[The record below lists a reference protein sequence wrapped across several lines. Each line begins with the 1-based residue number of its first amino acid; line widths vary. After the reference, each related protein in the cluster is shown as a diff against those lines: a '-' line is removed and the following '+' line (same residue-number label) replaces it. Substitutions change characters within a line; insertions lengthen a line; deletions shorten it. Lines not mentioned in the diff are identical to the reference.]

1 MAAEAA
7 EAEGSA
13 RDGGKLANKN
23 KVDEKHVTRFLALRH
38 LTHSAS
44 PIFFHVAFA
53 CASTGSMMVTDS
65 IPVGVDIDT
74 VETQALEFDTKDS
87 SVGGPKELASTE
99 PSKKTRPP
107 VPAFDETPET
117 PEPPVPQLLIPYFPD
132 ASMFSIFVH
141 DNSYLL
147 SATLNFIG
155 LT

>member
-1 MAAEAA
+1 M
-7 EAEGSA
+7 
-13 RDGGKLANKN
+13 
-23 KVDEKHVTRFLALRH
+23 
-38 LTHSAS
+38 
-44 PIFFHVAFA
+44 
-53 CASTGSMMVTDS
+53 TDS

-107 VPAFDETPET
+107 VPAFDETPE
-117 PEPPVPQLLIPYFPD
+117 PPVPQLLITHFPD

-147 SATLNFIG
+147 SATFNFIG